1 MNGENLNDC
10 ATNSKKTRCVASAG
24 NVNTKAGASRKFVTQ
39 ENTMIDKSA
48 EQIAAM
54 YSLTPVE
61 YRTMTEKIHKIQ
73 NIIDCNEEILQ
84 SDVYDL
90 IEQEAVN
97 MKEAIMITA
106 GIVALKFMG

>member
-1 MNGENLNDC
+1 MSL
-10 ATNSKKTRCVASAG
+10 KKMPCVASAG
-24 NVNTKAGASRKFVTQ
+24 NVTTKAGASRRFVTQ

-54 YSLTPVE
+54 YSMTPVE
-61 YRTMTEKIHKIQ
+61 YRTMTEKIRKIQ
-73 NIIDCNEEILQ
+73 RIIDSKDEILQ
-84 SDVYDL
+84 SEVYDL

-97 MKEAIMITA
+97 TKEAIMITA